1 MKSLLA
7 LALSLLLALS
17 LASSLSAQVGNNN
30 PSGVAG
36 IFNGEAGVRSVD
48 PYTGNGTTSITD
60 ISVSGTVGE
69 YPLALVRTANSRS
82 IAYNCP
88 FGLPG
93 AWNHNYNWLIG
104 DSPTSTTSNFH
115 PSQYTVAFPDGRVE
129 TFRAVNWSPH

>member
-1 MKSLLA
+1 MKPLLV
-7 LALSLLLALS
+7 LALSLLLAPYI
-17 LASSLSAQVGNNN
+17 SAQVGNNN

-36 IFNGEAGVRSVD
+36 IFNGEGGVRPLD

-60 ISVSGTVGE
+60 ISVSGAVGE

-82 IAYNCP
+82 IAYNYP

-104 DSPTSTTSNFH
+104 N
-115 PSQYTVAFPDGRVE
+115 
-129 TFRAVNWSPH
+129 